1 MSKSKCFLIL
11 PRSVFPC
18 VGGYAM
24 THRRLI
30 EILDRHYRLSL
41 IVLSDHAAT
50 NEENAF
56 YKEHSADFCFF
67 YFPRWRYY
75 FNALIS
81 LFGSRPLQVGYY
93 SFDRVRCAVACM
105 AADCEI
111 AVGGLIRA
119 MDYLDW
125 APKRSVLVFNMVDSI
140 GLNYQRSR
148 TEVKSVFWKLIYN
161 IETKRLLRYEH
172 DWVRKADVSYLVN
185 NDEKNYWE
193 RYGRNVR
200 LVPHGVK
207 PDLFEY
213 DECDPRYTGK
223 VAFIGKMDY
232 QPNVDA
238 VEWYVRKVH
247 SRIGDKIPLIIIGAF
262 PPKKLLRLVGQY
274 DNIEVTGFVQDPY
287 RILKSVLAVVAPMQT
302 GGGIQNKVLEGMAIG
317 QINVVSGLAAR
328 PILGAVDGEHLLI
341 ADTAEQ
347 YVRTLTELRENRERF
362 AFIGE
367 KARSFIRSHYTWE
380 AFEDVYVEGI
390 EQARKSKQLNA
401 E

>member
-24 THRRLI
+24 MHKHLI
-30 EILDRHYRLSL
+30 ETLDRHYQLSL
-41 IVLSDHAAT
+41 VVLSDHIAT

-67 YFPRWRYY
+67 CFPKWRYY
-75 FNALIS
+75 FNALCA
-81 LFGSRPLQVGYY
+81 LFSNRPLQVGYY
-93 SFDRVRCAVACM
+93 SFGLVRHAVGRM

-111 AVGGLIRA
+111 AVGGLIRT

-161 IETKRLLRYEH
+161 IETKRLLRYER
-172 DWVRKADVSYLVN
+172 DWVQKADVSYLVN

-193 RYGRNVR
+193 QYGRNVR

-207 PDLFEY
+207 LDLFEY
-213 DECDPRYTGK
+213 DERDSCYTDK

-238 VEWYVRKVH
+238 IEWYIRNVH
-247 SRIGDKIPLIIIGAF
+247 SQIGDKIPLIIIGAF
-262 PPKKLLRLVGQY
+262 PPKKLLRLVRQY
-274 DNIEVTGFVQDPY
+274 DNIEVTGFVQEPY
-287 RILKSVLAVVAPMQT
+287 RILKSALAVVAPMQT

-317 QINVVSGLAAR
+317 QINIVSGLAAH
-328 PILGAVDGEHLLI
+328 PILGALDGEHLLI

-347 YVRTLTELRENRERF
+347 YIQTLTKLQKNREHF

-367 KARSFIRSHYTWE
+367 NARGFIRSHYTWD
-380 AFEDVYVEGI
+380 AFDNAYIENI
-390 EQARKSKQLNA
+390 EQACRSKRLRIG
-401 E
+401 